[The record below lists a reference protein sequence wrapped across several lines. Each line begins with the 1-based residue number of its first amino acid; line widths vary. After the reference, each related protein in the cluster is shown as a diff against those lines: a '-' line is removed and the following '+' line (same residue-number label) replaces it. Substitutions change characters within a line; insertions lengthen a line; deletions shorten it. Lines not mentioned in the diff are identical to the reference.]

1 MVQTGISEPRNTQ
14 GKSVAAGLVRDAS
27 DAEFSLHKS
36 GLKGLGTEPLDSV
49 SLSLLARSTR
59 HRLPGRALGPWE
71 RDGLRKKPTG
81 LTNEFTRIQEHKGGE
96 DPVLL

>member
-1 MVQTGISEPRNTQ
+1 M
-14 GKSVAAGLVRDAS
+14 AAGLDRDTS

-49 SLSLLARSTR
+49 SPSLLARSTR
-59 HRLPGRALGPWE
+59 HRLPGRALAPWE
-71 RDGLRKKPTG
+71 RDGLRKKPMG
-81 LTNEFTRIQEHKGGE
+81 LTNGFTGIQEHKGCG